1 MEFGVT
7 HSLSRGI
14 EPISLGKQA
23 EAWGFHTYWAPEFLT
38 IPTFDPMVLLA
49 AVAQHTSSLRLGTG
63 VVALALRSPFQLAKA
78 ASSVDLLSGGRLT
91 LGVGMGGVVPKD
103 LEIEGIDPS
112 QRGKLTDERLAILD
126 SLLSGTGVDYEGRY
140 YSFEDVSIEP
150 RPAQE
155 PGIPIWVG
163 ARWTGKIAK
172 AALRRAA
179 RHADTFIFPA
189 DTPAGLYEETQ
200 DTIRE
205 LAASYGRNP
214 DSIKWA
220 GTLWTCLGETKAQAR
235 KMAQQQIEAA
245 LGVPWEVLPD
255 RSYGLGTPEDCIES
269 IERFAELGISHFII
283 TQCCPPAE
291 SAQQLETF
299 SSEVIPHFK

>member
-1 MEFGVT
+1 MGRC
-7 HSLSRGI
+7 SL
-14 EPISLGKQA
+14 
-23 EAWGFHTYWAPEFLT
+23 
-38 IPTFDPMVLLA
+38 D
-49 AVAQHTSSLRLGTG
+49 
-63 VVALALRSPFQLAKA
+63 
-78 ASSVDLLSGGRLT
+78 
-91 LGVGMGGVVPKD
+91 
-103 LEIEGIDPS
+103 
-112 QRGKLTDERLAILD
+112 
-126 SLLSGTGVDYEGRY
+126 
-140 YSFEDVSIEP
+140 
-150 RPAQE
+150 
-155 PGIPIWVG
+155 
-163 ARWTGKIAK
+163 GKIAK

-189 DTPAGLYEETQ
+189 DTPSGLYKETQ
-200 DTIRE
+200 DAIRA

-245 LGVPWEVLPD
+245 LGVPWDVKLD

-283 TQCCPPAE
+283 TQCCPPSE
-291 SAQQLETF
+291 SAKQLETF